1 MTPTPPPRSSR
12 APELVDPPPSRFDAP
27 FRWVSEH
34 PQTVDGV
41 VFGGIAGLLALG
53 ALPLVPSMSVD
64 SWLIWSIPMFIA
76 GAFLR
81 TRTGWAT
88 LVIGILAVVHYVLGD
103 MMVLG
108 DVMIFYALY
117 CATVHGRGRVP
128 ALALIGG
135 VLGAALQSVGLSI
148 QLGGDEVWYL
158 RIISSLVV
166 FGFGCALV
174 LAVWATG
181 RYQRVRV
188 DQLRMAR
195 EAAEQAVRE
204 REQRTRLAVADE
216 RARIAR
222 EMHDVVAHSLSVIIA
237 QADGGRFIASQD
249 PTKAADVL
257 DTIGQTGRRA
267 LTDMR
272 SLLGVLRSD
281 EDQDLGPQPGLE
293 SLTDLV
299 EQVRAA
305 GLPVDLVREGDLAAL
320 PGPMGLTLYRVV
332 QEALTNVM
340 KHAGSDVSARVL
352 LHREPGLLSLD
363 VEDDGQGVD
372 PDSDGLG
379 HGLAGMRERVNLF
392 RGTLHTGP
400 LPARGYRVSV
410 RIPLDG
416 RTTS

>member
-1 MTPTPPPRSSR
+1 MPLPSR
-12 APELVDPPPSRFDAP
+12 GTIDPEPVDPPPSRLDAP
-27 FRWVSEH
+27 FRWLASH
-34 PQTVDGV
+34 PQIVDAT
-41 VFGGIAGLLALG
+41 VFGSIAAVLMLG
-53 ALPLVPSMSVD
+53 SIPLVSTLSVD
-64 SWLIWSIPMFIA
+64 AWLFWSIPMFVA

-88 LVIGILAVVHYVLGD
+88 LLIAVLAVAHFLGGYPV
-103 MMVLG
+103 VLG

-128 ALALIGG
+128 TFALVAGVIGAG
-135 VLGAALQSVGLSI
+135 MQAVATTFAMLSS
-148 QLGGDEVWYL
+148 EPWYFVTV
-158 RIISSLVV
+158 SSVV
-166 FGFGCALV
+166 FFVFGTALV

-195 EAAEQAVRE
+195 EAAAQAVRE

-249 PTKAADVL
+249 PSAAADVL
-257 DTIGQTGRRA
+257 GTVGQTGRRA
-267 LTDMR
+267 LADMR
-272 SLLGVLRSD
+272 SLLGVLRND
-281 EDQDLGPQPGLE
+281 ESQDLGPQPGLE
-293 SLTDLV
+293 SLGELV

-305 GLPVDLVREGDLAAL
+305 GLPVDLVREGDVDGL

-340 KHAGSDVSARVL
+340 KHAGPDVSARVL
-352 LHREPGLLSLD
+352 LRRDPHQLALD
-363 VEDDGQGVD
+363 VTDDGQGVD
-372 PDSDGLG
+372 PASDGLG
-379 HGLAGMRERVNLF
+379 HGLTGMRERVNLF

-400 LPARGYRVSV
+400 LPDRGFRVSV

-416 RTTS
+416 RTTR

>member
-1 MTPTPPPRSSR
+1 MTISPPPEGRT
-12 APELVDPPPSRFDAP
+12 APEPVDPPPSRLDAP
-27 FRWVSEH
+27 FRWLATH
-34 PQTVDGV
+34 PQIVDGV
-41 VFGGIAGLLALG
+41 LFGGIALLLVLG
-53 ALPLVPSMSVD
+53 SLPLVGSMSVD
-64 SWLIWSIPMFIA
+64 GWLIWSIPMFVA

-81 TRTGWAT
+81 TRTGWA
-88 LVIGILAVVHYVLGD
+88 VLAIALLAIVHFVLG
-103 MMVLG
+103 MVLVLG

-128 ALALIGG
+128 TLALIGG
-135 VLGAALQSVGLSI
+135 FVGALLQSVALAFV
-148 QLGGDEVWYL
+148 LGNGEVWYL
-158 RIISSLVV
+158 QIVASIVV
-166 FGFGCALV
+166 FMFGCALV
-174 LAVWATG
+174 LATWATG

-195 EAAEQAVRE
+195 EAAAQAVRE

-249 PTKAADVL
+249 PTKATDVL
-257 DTIGQTGRRA
+257 ETIGSTGRRA
-267 LTDMR
+267 LADMR

-281 EDQDLGPQPGLE
+281 EAQDLGPQPGLA
-293 SLTDLV
+293 SLDELV
-299 EQVRAA
+299 AQVRAA
-305 GLPVDLVREGDLAAL
+305 GLPVELAQEGEVTDL

-340 KHAGSDVSARVL
+340 KHAGPGASARVSLRRDDSL
-352 LHREPGLLSLD
+352 LALD

-372 PDSDGLG
+372 PQSDGLG
-379 HGLAGMRERVNLF
+379 HGHTGMRERVNMF

-400 LPARGYRVSV
+400 QPAGGYRVSV
-410 RIPLDG
+410 RIPLNG
-416 RTTS
+416 RTR